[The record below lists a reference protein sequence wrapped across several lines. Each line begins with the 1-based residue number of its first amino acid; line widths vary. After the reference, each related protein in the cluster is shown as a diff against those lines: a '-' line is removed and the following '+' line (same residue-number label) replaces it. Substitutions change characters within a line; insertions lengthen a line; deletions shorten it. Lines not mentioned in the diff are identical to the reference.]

1 MKLAIALS
9 AAALAVTGCSQE
21 NTENAS
27 LNDDM
32 VVDEAATPETG
43 NLTIDSDPAAVDRAI
58 NQTDQQSNL
67 GNAAE
72 DVANSAGNAVE

>member
-9 AAALAVTGCSQE
+9 TAALALTGCAQE
-21 NTENAS
+21 DAENVS
-27 LNDDM
+27 LNDDL

-43 NLTIDSDPAAVDRAI
+43 NLTLDSDPAAVDPAI
-58 NQTDQQSNL
+58 NQTDQQSNV

-72 DVANSAGNAVE
+72 DAANSVENAVE